1 MCWRHPQNEDIKSK
15 WTIDNN
21 PISKPSVEEVQ
32 DEDRNKFLIPGGCS
46 KRHQPIPFHEQ
57 YKIVLDFSFRIDMGV
72 DAHAKLP
79 KPFKLR
85 ITPASTM
92 TTPVQCVN
100 GNRVTKLEGVV
111 QPRYVVQSK

>member
-1 MCWRHPQNEDIKSK
+1 MCWRHLQNEDIKGKRAINDSL
-15 WTIDNN
+15 
-21 PISKPSVEEVQ
+21 ISDLSVEEVQ
-32 DEDRNKFLIPGGCS
+32 DEDRKEFLIRGGFF
-46 KRHQPIPFHEQ
+46 KRYQPIPFRKQ

-85 ITPASTM
+85 ITLASTM

-100 GNRVTKLEGVV
+100 GNRITKLEGVV
-111 QPRYVVQSK
+111 QPRYVVQSI